1 MKKNFLPLLLVAGV
15 AAYFYMSSRGKSRVT
30 VTADS
35 PEKQSESEFLADQQL
50 SVPEGPKSVIDAA
63 SGLITKLFPKK
74 TAEQKAAK
82 KTARQQKKVARKAKK
97 SAKVGFSDDSVL
109 V

>member
-1 MKKNFLPLLLVAGV
+1 MKKNLLPLLLVAGV
-15 AAYFYMSSRGKSRVT
+15 AAYFYMRSRSKGRVT

-35 PEKQSESEFLADQQL
+35 PEKQTESEFLADQQL
-50 SVPEGPKSVIDAA
+50 SVPEGPRSVIDAA

-82 KTARQQKKVARKAKK
+82 KTARLQKRTARKTKK
-97 SAKVGFSDDSVL
+97 SASVGFSDDSVL